1 MNIRR
6 TVLVSLLL
14 AACGGTKAPATTTPL
29 GATPVGPAAPAGD
42 TAACTKFVADMA
54 AHGETKMVD
63 TTTKPALREAHATC
77 QATVKNASG
86 FTCHMATFETPAF
99 AAQAADD
106 VGKTFWVV
114 PQSDGKTSYNKAGTK
129 GVLWCG
135 GGQVI
140 EALEAAG
147 RAIADAT

>member
-1 MNIRR
+1 MKFHRI
-6 TVLVSLLL
+6 VLATLLL
-14 AACGGTKAPATTTPL
+14 AACGAKQPAATTPTA
-29 GATPVGPAAPAGD
+29 GGTPVGPAAPAAD
-42 TAACTKFVADMA
+42 TSTCQKFVADMT
-54 AHGETKMVD
+54 AHGETSMVD
-63 TTTKPALREAHATC
+63 TTTKPALREAHASC

-86 FTCHMATFETPAF
+86 FTCHLATFDTPEL
-99 AAQAADD
+99 AAAAADD

-114 PQSDGKTSYNKAGTK
+114 PQSDGKTSYNKPGTK

-147 RAIADAT
+147 RAIADAS